1 MLPKQIENHP
11 SGTNPAEGFQ
21 ARSKYVCDKATTIKL
36 INVTGDW
43 ESAAQQMAFT
53 AGLNPRKQAS
63 CCHLVCSWSETESH
77 TDAEMIH
84 AMMMVL
90 QELGAGEHQAVI
102 GIHRDQPSA
111 HGHVVFNLV
120 NPTTGA
126 GLSMRDSYQRL
137 ELACRKVEH
146 HKGWPSDRGHFDVRM
161 DGGEIVLRPMP
172 PSHWQRKTIEREIG
186 LRPEGH
192 AARQQDRRTGI
203 RYLRETISRDRMETL
218 IINLDHAS
226 SWPVLHVALSRIGLA
241 YQRYRSG
248 ARIREMATQRHMPAS
263 ALGTRFG
270 LRQMSERLGPFVAAL
285 MPLSLIK
292 AVGQSTARRKLRD
305 LKLRHTRERETM
317 RVKLRGSRS
326 PEAQAFRMILR
337 EDHVSEIN
345 AMKKMLAGPREKQKL
360 ATKKSVQDRYSHARR
375 QQMSGMPP
383 LDDHTARRQS
393 WILSR
398 DNDVRGVPKDVKRLV
413 SQFPDTVRAGGIG
426 DLLFAARLRDGSIA
440 SFDRLSLQVN
450 PPEIMLATSAL
461 GVCAIGPH
469 PANTCLLVRTSLD
482 AISEMLQI
490 DRLMPMVMVIVIGDK
505 LSPDRKAHIEWLTQ
519 GREIAIAT
527 ASFAD
532 APDIWD
538 QLRDMFPNAKSW
550 GIPPDIPSDHL
561 NEPSGEVT
569 QTSPSDDFSSL

>member
-11 SGTNPAEGFQ
+11 SGTNPAEGFR

-53 AGLNPRKQAS
+53 AGLNPRKRS
-63 CCHLVCSWSETESH
+63 PCCHLVCSWSETECH

-90 QELGAGEHQAVI
+90 QKLGAGEHQAVI
-102 GIHRDQPSA
+102 GIHRDQPSP

-120 NPTTGA
+120 NPTTGV

-146 HKGWPSDRGHFDVRM
+146 QKGWPSDRGHFDVRM
-161 DGGEIVLRPMP
+161 DGDEIVLRPMP
-172 PSHWQRKTIEREIG
+172 ASHWKRKTIEREIG
-186 LRPEGH
+186 LRPEGR
-192 AARQQDRRTGI
+192 AAREQDRRTGI
-203 RYLRETISRDRMETL
+203 RYLRDTMSSHRMETL
-218 IINLDHAS
+218 MVALDHAS

-248 ARIREMATQRHMPAS
+248 ARIQEMATQRHMPAS

-270 LRQMSERLGPFVAAL
+270 LRQMSQRLGPFVAAL
-285 MPLSLIK
+285 VPLSLIK
-292 AVGQSTARRKLRD
+292 GVRQSTARSKLRD
-305 LKLRHTRERETM
+305 LKRRHARERETM

-326 PEAQAFRMILR
+326 PKAQAFRMILR
-337 EDHVSEIN
+337 EDHVNEIN
-345 AMKKMLAGPREKQKL
+345 ALKKMLAAAREKQKP
-360 ATKKSVQDRYSHARR
+360 ATKKSMEDRYSHALR
-375 QQMSGMPP
+375 QQLTGMPP

-393 WILSR
+393 WILS
-398 DNDVRGVPKDVKRLV
+398 NDSDLHDIPVEVRGLV
-413 SQFPDTVRAGGIG
+413 SQFPDTVRADGIG

-440 SFDRLSLQVN
+440 SFDWLSLQFN
-450 PPEIMLATSAL
+450 QPEIMPATSAL
-461 GVCAIGPH
+461 GVCATGPH
-469 PANTCLLVRTSLD
+469 PANICLLVRTSLD

-490 DRLMPMVMVIVIGDK
+490 DGPMPMVIVIGNELD
-505 LSPDRKAHIEWLTQ
+505 PNRKAHVEWLTQ
-519 GREIAIAT
+519 GRKVAIAN
-527 ASFAD
+527 ASFED
-532 APDIWD
+532 TPDMMD
-538 QLRDMFPNAKSW
+538 QLRDMFPNAKDW
-550 GIPPDIPSDHL
+550 GDAPDIPSDHL

-569 QTSPSDDFSSL
+569 ETSPSDDFSSP